1 MEMNKTAIKNFSIWA
16 RNALMDQV
24 RTQMRL
30 LGITE
35 ERIAEPLPQ
44 SAGHTQFFD
53 IGTDQPYQIDGKAVD
68 QRAHLVD
75 HLRAQEK
82 EEEGGYAS
90 AYEHVVEEAAYTWFN
105 RLIAVR
111 FMEVNGYLPWHVR
124 VLSSESAGKIE
135 PDLVS
140 EPFSADGDI
149 EMTDEEKREILAM
162 MEAQDADG
170 LFSAMF
176 LKACNALNKVLP
188 KLFEKSADWTEL
200 LLNLSFVD
208 RDGVVWHLVHDI
220 PEEDFNVQQGGQVE
234 IIGWMYQYYVSERH
248 NQVVDALH
256 GKSVKKED
264 VPAATQLFTPDWIV
278 QYIVDN
284 SLGKFWM
291 ERNPDSSLADKLQ
304 FLVVPKDGFSVVED
318 NVAPDTIRYMD
329 NSMGSGHF
337 LVYAFDV
344 LMEIYRSL
352 GWRDRD
358 AAQNIVKYN
367 LYGLD
372 IDERAAQLA
381 YFAVMMKAR
390 EYDRRFLE
398 RKITP
403 HVYAIR
409 ESNDIKAY
417 QMQYLGVSMDIHERD
432 RAEKQLQH
440 LLEEYKD
447 AKEYGSI
454 LHVDPFDHE
463 LLHAYIQDCK
473 MNESNQQVP
482 YDAIGILDTQEEL
495 QHLIDQANLMTMSY
509 DVVDT
514 NPPYL
519 NKYDAKLKKYITENY
534 ADYKSDL
541 FSVFIKHN
549 SEMCKPG
556 GYSGFMTPMVW
567 MFIKSYEPLRNDIL
581 ENKMISTLIQFEYS
595 AYEEA
600 TVPICTFVIENKRAD
615 APGLYFRLSDFT
627 GGMDVQK
634 QKVLDALKNR
644 DCGYYY
650 ESSQSNF
657 SKIPGSPVAYW
668 ASENM
673 IKDFDNPTIAEF
685 GFAGIGMRT
694 GDNNRFLRLWNE
706 VSVTNMFLHCESREQ
721 GIESNRKWIP
731 YNKGGNY
738 RKWYGN
744 NSYVVNWYRDGF
756 EIKENTKKVYP
767 QLGDNLGWK
776 ISNESYYFKPGITWS
791 GVTSSKFSCRC
802 YGSGFIFDS
811 GANGLFAYDNKNR
824 MYLAALLNTN
834 LVSDMLGL
842 LNPTINTGSGT
853 INEVPV
859 IDSDIYKE
867 KVNLVTKENVDLS
880 KSDWDSFETSWDF
893 QAHPFILC
901 RKEHA
906 EDEQYG
912 LVENCYQA
920 FKQTCEERFCR
931 LKENEEELNRIFIDI
946 YGLQDELTPE
956 ESGGDVT
963 VARVY
968 DEKKDI
974 PEEMKRN
981 KYVLTREDVMK
992 SLISYAVGCMF
1003 GRYSLDEPGLAYA
1016 GGSWDPEKYRTFLP
1030 DEDNVIPITDEEYF
1044 RDDIVGR
1051 FCAWLKAAFGE
1062 QNLEQNLD
1070 YVASSLHVKGDS
1082 SREIIRNYF
1091 LKDFFKDHCKTYSV
1105 TGSGKRPIYWLFD
1118 SGKQNGFKALIY
1130 MHRYDKNTIGRLR
1143 VEYLHRIQRVYD
1155 AEIAR
1160 MQDVAERSGNASE
1173 RARASKRAEK
1183 LIRQQAECRKYDE
1196 NISHLA
1202 LSEIEIDLD
1211 DGVKVNYEKVQTAS
1225 DGKKYPVLAK
1235 I

>member
-1 MEMNKTAIKNFSIWA
+1 MNKTVIKNFSIWA

-35 ERIAEPLPQ
+35 ERIAGPLPQ

-140 EPFSADGDI
+140 EPLSADGDI
-149 EMTDEEKREILAM
+149 EMTDEEKRGILAM

-170 LFSAMF
+170 LFTAMF
-176 LKACNALNKVLP
+176 LKACNALNKVMP
-188 KLFEKSADWTEL
+188 KLFEKPADWTEL

-220 PEEDFNVQQGGQVE
+220 PEEDFNVQQDGQIE
-234 IIGWMYQYYVSERH
+234 ILGWMFQFYNTEPKAEAY
-248 NQVVDALH
+248 A
-256 GKSVKKED
+256 KKGRFTKHEIPI
-264 VPAATQLFTPDWIV
+264 VTEQFTPHWIV
-278 QYIVDN
+278 RYMVEN
-284 SLGKFWM
+284 SLGRLWSEGHPESTLKDHWSYYLDEAEQPAEVQRQM
-291 ERNPDSSLADKLQ
+291 EEIYRHYAQLRP
-304 FLVVPKDGFSVVED
+304 ED
-318 NVAPDTIRYMD
+318 LTCIDP
-329 NSMGSGHF
+329 SCGSGHI
-337 LVYAFDV
+337 LVYLFDI
-344 LMEIYRSL
+344 LMQIYESQGYTR
-352 GWRDRD
+352 RD
-358 AAQNIVKYN
+358 AAQNILKYN

-372 IDERAAQLA
+372 IDDRAAQIA
-381 YFAVMMKAR
+381 YFSVLMKAR
-390 EYDRRFLE
+390 EYDRRILD

-403 HVYAIR
+403 HVYAIP
-409 ESNDIKAY
+409 ESNSINR
-417 QMQYLGVSMDIHERD
+417 G
-432 RAEKQLQH
+432 QLQLMGTELTEDDRKRAAAQMNG
-440 LLEEYKD
+440 LLDVMKY
-447 AKEYGSI
+447 AKIYGSI
-454 LHVDPFDHE
+454 IAVKAYDWE
-463 LLHAYIQDCK
+463 LLRRFVGEYER
-473 MNESNQQVP
+473 ESQM
-482 YDAIGILDTQEEL
+482 DMSGIGIGDTEEQL
-495 QHLIDQANLMTMSY
+495 QNIVAVGELLSHTYQ
-509 DVVDT
+509 VVVT
-514 NPPYL
+514 NPPYMGGSTMNMDL
-519 NKYDAKLKKYITENY
+519 SQAVKKVFPDSK
-534 ADYKSDL
+534 ADL
-541 FSVFIKHN
+541 FAVFMERCHAFTEKYGLQAMITMHA
-549 SEMCKPG
+549 
-556 GYSGFMTPMVW
+556 W
-567 MFIKSYEPLRNDIL
+567 MFLSSFEKLREKVLGESIVNMVHLGARAFEDIGGEVVQTTAFVLRNTRIT
-581 ENKMISTLIQFEYS
+581 NGT
-595 AYEEA
+595 
-600 TVPICTFVIENKRAD
+600 
-615 APGLYFRLSDFT
+615 GLYCRLVDPTTQEGKEQMFLS
-627 GGMDVQK
+627 GE
-634 QKVLDALKNR
+634 NR
-644 DCGYYY
+644 YTA
-650 ESSQSNF
+650 SQSNF

-668 ASENM
+668 LSERMMKCFSN
-673 IKDFDNPTIAEF
+673 KYLFDYADYNK
-685 GFAGIGMRT
+685 GLYT
-694 GDNNRFLRLWNE
+694 GNNDLFLRLWYE
-706 VSVTNMFLHCESREQ
+706 VGQNCIKFPDRD
-721 GIESNRKWIP
+721 NKDYDWYP
-731 YNKGGNY
+731 YNKGGSY

-744 NSYVVNWYRDGF
+744 NDYIVYW
-756 EIKENTKKVYP
+756 KENGKKVCEY
-767 QLGDNLGWK
+767 K
-776 ISNESYYFKPGITWS
+776 KSNIRNRDRYLQSGITWS
-791 GVTSSKFSCRC
+791 STSSGNYSCRYC
-802 YGSGFIFDS
+802 SGGFIFDS
-811 GANGLFAYDNKNR
+811 KGCMAFMKNNFSDLPF
-824 MYLAALLNTN
+824 YLLA
-834 LVSDMLGL
+834 DMNSVCNNEFLKAIT
-842 LNPTINTGSGT
+842 PTIDYNPGPVSKAPMVLSVNMKNIVEELAH
-853 INEVPV
+853 INF
-859 IDSDIYKE
+859 
-867 KVNLVTKENVDLS
+867 TLS

-906 EDEQYG
+906 EDEAYG

-946 YGLQDELTPE
+946 YGLQEELTPE

-1130 MHRYDKNTIGRLR
+1130 MHRYDKSTIGRLR

-1155 AEIAR
+1155 AEITR

>member
-1 MEMNKTAIKNFSIWA
+1 MNKTAIKNFSIWA

-149 EMTDEEKREILAM
+149 EMTDEEKRGILAM

-188 KLFEKSADWTEL
+188 KLFEKPADWTEL

-220 PEEDFNVQQGGQVE
+220 PEEDFNVQQDGQIE
-234 IIGWMYQYYVSERH
+234 ILGWMFQFYNTEPKAEAY
-248 NQVVDALH
+248 A
-256 GKSVKKED
+256 KKGRFTKHEIPI
-264 VPAATQLFTPDWIV
+264 VTEQFTPHWIV
-278 QYIVDN
+278 RYMVEN
-284 SLGKFWM
+284 SLGRLWSEGHPESTLKDHWSYYLDEAEQPAEVQRQM
-291 ERNPDSSLADKLQ
+291 EEIYRHYAQLRP
-304 FLVVPKDGFSVVED
+304 ED
-318 NVAPDTIRYMD
+318 LTCIDP
-329 NSMGSGHF
+329 SCGSGHI
-337 LVYAFDV
+337 LVYLFDI
-344 LMEIYRSL
+344 LMQIYESQGYTR
-352 GWRDRD
+352 RD
-358 AAQNIVKYN
+358 AAQNILKYN

-372 IDERAAQLA
+372 IDDRAAQIA
-381 YFAVMMKAR
+381 YFSVLMKAR
-390 EYDRRFLE
+390 EYDRRILD

-403 HVYAIR
+403 HVYAIP
-409 ESNDIKAY
+409 ESNSINR
-417 QMQYLGVSMDIHERD
+417 G
-432 RAEKQLQH
+432 QLQLMGTELTEDDRKRAAAQMNG
-440 LLEEYKD
+440 LLDVMKY
-447 AKEYGSI
+447 AKIYGSI
-454 LHVDPFDHE
+454 IAVKAYDWE
-463 LLHAYIQDCK
+463 LLRRFVGEYER
-473 MNESNQQVP
+473 ESQM
-482 YDAIGILDTQEEL
+482 DMSGIGIGDTEEQL
-495 QHLIDQANLMTMSY
+495 QNIVAVGELLSHTYQ
-509 DVVDT
+509 VVVT
-514 NPPYL
+514 NPPYMGGSTMNMDL
-519 NKYDAKLKKYITENY
+519 SQAVKKVFPDSK
-534 ADYKSDL
+534 ADL
-541 FSVFIKHN
+541 FAVFMERCHAFTEKYGLQAMITMHA
-549 SEMCKPG
+549 
-556 GYSGFMTPMVW
+556 W
-567 MFIKSYEPLRNDIL
+567 MFLSSFEKLREKVLGESIVNMVHLGARAFEDIGGEVVQTTAFVLRNTRIT
-581 ENKMISTLIQFEYS
+581 NGT
-595 AYEEA
+595 
-600 TVPICTFVIENKRAD
+600 
-615 APGLYFRLSDFT
+615 GLYCRLVDPTTQEGKEQMFLS
-627 GGMDVQK
+627 GE
-634 QKVLDALKNR
+634 NR
-644 DCGYYY
+644 YTA
-650 ESSQSNF
+650 SQSNF

-668 ASENM
+668 ASEAM
-673 IKDFDNPTIAEF
+673 INIFLKSMSIEDLLNVRQGLATA
-685 GFAGIGMRT
+685 
-694 GDNNRFLRLWNE
+694 DNNRFTKLWNE
-706 VSVTNMFLHCESREQ
+706 VSITKCKFDSKDEDDLQES
-721 GIESNRKWIP
+721 GKKWVP
-731 YNKGGNY
+731 YNKGGQ
-738 RKWYGN
+738 RRFWYGN
-744 NSYVVNWYRDGF
+744 YDYVVNWYNKGY
-756 EIKENTKKVYP
+756 EIKNFTDNHGHTRSVVRNT
-767 QLGDNLGWK
+767 G
-776 ISNESYYFKPGITWS
+776 YYFKPAITWGLITS
-791 GVTSSKFSCRC
+791 GGFSIRYRLPGGIHDVAGMSAFSS
-802 YGSGFIFDS
+802 SG
-811 GANGLFAYDNKNR
+811 N
-824 MYLAALLNTN
+824 LALQKYI
-834 LVSDMLGL
+834 LGVL
-842 LNPTINTGSGT
+842 ATPIAQNVFNILNPTINLQVGDFKNFPVI
-853 INEVPV
+853 INE
-859 IDSDIYKE
+859 SRFSE
-867 KVNLVTKENVDLS
+867 VNAYVDQCIDLS

-893 QAHPFILC
+893 QAHPFILY

-906 EDEQYG
+906 EDEAYG

-946 YGLQDELTPE
+946 YGLQEELTPE

-1062 QNLEQNLD
+1062 ENLEQNLD
-1070 YVASSLHVKGDS
+1070 YIASSLHVKGDS

-1130 MHRYDKNTIGRLR
+1130 MHRYDKSTIGRLR

-1155 AEIAR
+1155 AEITR

>member
-1 MEMNKTAIKNFSIWA
+1 MNKTAIKNFSIWA

-220 PEEDFNVQQGGQVE
+220 PEEDFNVQQDGQIE
-234 IIGWMYQYYVSERH
+234 ILGWMFQFYNTEPKAEAY
-248 NQVVDALH
+248 A
-256 GKSVKKED
+256 KKGRFTKHEIPI
-264 VPAATQLFTPDWIV
+264 VTEQFTPHWIV
-278 QYIVDN
+278 RYMVEN
-284 SLGKFWM
+284 SLGRLWSEGHPESTLKDHWSYYLDEAEQPAEVQRQM
-291 ERNPDSSLADKLQ
+291 EEIYRHYAQLRP
-304 FLVVPKDGFSVVED
+304 ED
-318 NVAPDTIRYMD
+318 LTCIDP
-329 NSMGSGHF
+329 SCGSGHI
-337 LVYAFDV
+337 LVYLFDI
-344 LMEIYRSL
+344 LMQIYESQGYTR
-352 GWRDRD
+352 RD
-358 AAQNIVKYN
+358 AAQNILKYN

-372 IDERAAQLA
+372 IDDRAAQIA
-381 YFAVMMKAR
+381 YFSVLMKAR
-390 EYDRRFLE
+390 EYDRRILE

-403 HVYAIR
+403 HVYAIP
-409 ESNDIKAY
+409 ESNSINR
-417 QMQYLGVSMDIHERD
+417 G
-432 RAEKQLQH
+432 QLQLMGTELPEDDRKRAVAQMNG
-440 LLEEYKD
+440 LLDVMKY
-447 AKEYGSI
+447 AKIYGSI
-454 LHVDPFDHE
+454 IAVKAYDWE
-463 LLHAYIQDCK
+463 LLRRFVGEYEK
-473 MNESNQQVP
+473 ESQM
-482 YDAIGILDTQEEL
+482 DMSGIGIGDTEEQL
-495 QHLIDQANLMTMSY
+495 QNIVAVGELLSHTYQ
-509 DVVDT
+509 VVVT
-514 NPPYL
+514 NPPYMGGNTMNMDL
-519 NKYDAKLKKYITENY
+519 SQAVKKVFPDSK
-534 ADYKSDL
+534 ADL
-541 FSVFIKHN
+541 FAVFMERCHAFTEKYGLQAMITMHA
-549 SEMCKPG
+549 
-556 GYSGFMTPMVW
+556 W
-567 MFIKSYEPLRNDIL
+567 MFLSSFEKLREKVLGESIVNMVHLGARAFEDIGGEVVQTTAFVLRNTRIT
-581 ENKMISTLIQFEYS
+581 NG
-595 AYEEA
+595 
-600 TVPICTFVIENKRAD
+600 N
-615 APGLYFRLSDFT
+615 GLYCRLVDPTTQEGKEQMFLS
-627 GGMDVQK
+627 GE
-634 QKVLDALKNR
+634 NR
-644 DCGYYY
+644 YTA
-650 ESSQSNF
+650 SQSNF

-668 ASENM
+668 VSEN
-673 IKDFDNPTIAEF
+673 IIETYKFQPIGNTIIPRHGLA
-685 GFAGIGMRT
+685 T
-694 GDNNRFLRLWNE
+694 SDNNRFLRVWHE
-706 VSVTNMFLHCESREQ
+706 IDF
-721 GIESNRKWIP
+721 RKGSLIKKCDYTKKWFP
-731 YNKGGNY
+731 MNKGGSY
-738 RKWYGN
+738 RKWFGN
-744 NSYVVNWYRDGF
+744 LDWVINYESDGR
-756 EIKENTKKVYP
+756 EIKDYAIQLYKSSSRTIQNTQFYF
-767 QLGDNLGWK
+767 L
-776 ISNESYYFKPGITWS
+776 ESITWS
-791 GVTSSKFSCRC
+791 ALTSGPLSFRYSEQGAIF
-802 YGSGFIFDS
+802 GSGAHSAF
-811 GANGLFAYDNKNR
+811 ANDTNTLLYGLGLMNSKINTMYLDIVSATMNKN
-824 MYLAALLNTN
+824 
-834 LVSDMLGL
+834 VD
-842 LNPTINTGSGT
+842 
-853 INEVPV
+853 
-859 IDSDIYKE
+859 DIRATPFIYDETYKASAIE
-867 KVNLVTKENVDLS
+867 KVKRCISLS
-880 KSDWDSFETSWDF
+880 RIDWDSFETSWDF

-906 EDEQYG
+906 EDEAYG

-946 YGLQDELTPE
+946 YGLQEELTPE

-1062 QNLEQNLD
+1062 ENLERNLD
-1070 YVASSLHVKGDS
+1070 YIASSLQVKGDS

-1130 MHRYDKNTIGRLR
+1130 MHRYDKSTIGRLR

-1155 AEIAR
+1155 AEITR
-1160 MQDVAERSGNASE
+1160 MQDTAERSGNASE

>member
-1 MEMNKTAIKNFSIWA
+1 MNKTAIKNFSIWA

-35 ERIAEPLPQ
+35 ECIAEPLPQ

-149 EMTDEEKREILAM
+149 EMTDEEKREILTM

-188 KLFEKSADWTEL
+188 KLFEKPADWTEL

-256 GKSVKKED
+256 GKTVRKED

-284 SLGKFWM
+284 SLGKFWI

-304 FLVVPKDGFSVVED
+304 FLVVPKDGFPVVED

-337 LVYAFDV
+337 LIYAFDV

-358 AAQNIVKYN
+358 AAQNIVEYN

-417 QMQYLGVSMDIHERD
+417 QMQYLGVSMDVQERD
-432 RAEKQLQH
+432 CAEKQLQH

-447 AKEYGSI
+447 VKEYGSI
-454 LHVDPFDHE
+454 LHVDSFDYE

-473 MNESNQQVP
+473 INESNQQVP

-495 QHLIDQANLMTMSY
+495 QHLIDQANLMTLKY

-549 SEMCKPG
+549 SELCRPG

-627 GGMDVQK
+627 GGMDAQR
-634 QKVLDALKNR
+634 QKVLEAIKNR

-668 ASENM
+668 VSEAMISNYSNGQILYDVAQPRQGLATTNNNLFLKLWYEPSVQKIGFHMRNAQEALASG
-673 IKDFDNPTIAEF
+673 K
-685 GFAGIGMRT
+685 
-694 GDNNRFLRLWNE
+694 
-706 VSVTNMFLHCESREQ
+706 
-721 GIESNRKWIP
+721 KWFP
-731 YNKGGNY
+731 CNKGGIFC
-738 RKWYGN
+738 RWYGN
-744 NSYVVNWYRDGF
+744 NSYVVNYENGGRTICEYIDNDPHARVKSNGRV
-756 EIKENTKKVYP
+756 INKE
-767 QLGDNLGWK
+767 
-776 ISNESYYFKPGITWS
+776 YYFREGMTWS
-791 GVTSSKFSCRC
+791 TVTSGLFSMR
-802 YGSGFIFDS
+802 YVPFGFIFETKGSMCFSDKDI
-811 GANGLFAYDNKNR
+811 LL
-824 MYLAALLNTN
+824 YL
-834 LVSDMLGL
+834 LGL
-842 LNPTINTGSGT
+842 YNTKVIQEYLKMISPTLDYHEGPLGIT
-853 INEVPV
+853 PV
-859 IDSDIYKE
+859 VIKQDENIDNIVKNCVYS
-867 KVNLVTKENVDLS
+867 S
-880 KSDWDSFETSWDF
+880 RSDWDSFETSWDF

-906 EDEQYG
+906 GDEAYG

-946 YGLQDELTPE
+946 YGLQEELTPE

-1062 QNLEQNLD
+1062 QNLERNLD
-1070 YVASSLHVKGDS
+1070 YIASSLHVKGDS

>member
-1 MEMNKTAIKNFSIWA
+1 MNKTVIKNFSIWA

-35 ERIAEPLPQ
+35 ERIAGPLPQ

-149 EMTDEEKREILAM
+149 EMTDEEKRGILAM

-170 LFSAMF
+170 LFTAMF

-188 KLFEKSADWTEL
+188 KLFEKPADWTEL

-220 PEEDFNVQQGGQVE
+220 PEEDFNVQQDGQIE
-234 IIGWMYQYYVSERH
+234 ILGWMFQFYNTEPKAEAY
-248 NQVVDALH
+248 A
-256 GKSVKKED
+256 KKGRFTKHEIPI
-264 VPAATQLFTPDWIV
+264 VTEQFTPHWIV
-278 QYIVDN
+278 RYMVEN
-284 SLGKFWM
+284 SLGRLWSEGHPESTLKDHWSYYLDEAEQPAEVQRQM
-291 ERNPDSSLADKLQ
+291 EEIYRHYAQLRP
-304 FLVVPKDGFSVVED
+304 ED
-318 NVAPDTIRYMD
+318 LTCIDP
-329 NSMGSGHF
+329 SCGSGHI
-337 LVYAFDV
+337 LVYLFDI
-344 LMEIYRSL
+344 LMQIYESQGYTR
-352 GWRDRD
+352 RD
-358 AAQNIVKYN
+358 AAQNILKYN

-372 IDERAAQLA
+372 IDDRAAQIA
-381 YFAVMMKAR
+381 YFSVLMKAR
-390 EYDRRFLE
+390 EYDRRILD

-403 HVYAIR
+403 HVYAIP
-409 ESNDIKAY
+409 ESNSINR
-417 QMQYLGVSMDIHERD
+417 G
-432 RAEKQLQH
+432 QLQLMGTELTEDDRKRAAAQMNG
-440 LLEEYKD
+440 LLDVMKY
-447 AKEYGSI
+447 AKIYGSI
-454 LHVDPFDHE
+454 IAVKAYDWE
-463 LLHAYIQDCK
+463 LLRRFVGEYER
-473 MNESNQQVP
+473 ESQM
-482 YDAIGILDTQEEL
+482 DMSGIGIGDTEEQL
-495 QHLIDQANLMTMSY
+495 QNIVAVGELLSHTYQ
-509 DVVDT
+509 VVVT
-514 NPPYL
+514 NPPYMGGSTMNMDL
-519 NKYDAKLKKYITENY
+519 SQAVKKVFPDSK
-534 ADYKSDL
+534 ADL
-541 FSVFIKHN
+541 FAVFMERCHAFTEKYGLQAMITMHA
-549 SEMCKPG
+549 
-556 GYSGFMTPMVW
+556 W
-567 MFIKSYEPLRNDIL
+567 MFLSSFEKLREKVLGESIVNMVHLGARAFEDIGGEVVQTTAFVLRNTRIT
-581 ENKMISTLIQFEYS
+581 NGT
-595 AYEEA
+595 
-600 TVPICTFVIENKRAD
+600 
-615 APGLYFRLSDFT
+615 GLYCRLVDPTTQEGKEQMFLS
-627 GGMDVQK
+627 GE
-634 QKVLDALKNR
+634 NR
-644 DCGYYY
+644 YTA
-650 ESSQSNF
+650 SQSNF

-668 ASENM
+668 LSERMMKCFSN
-673 IKDFDNPTIAEF
+673 KYLFDYADYNK
-685 GFAGIGMRT
+685 GLDT
-694 GDNNRFLRLWNE
+694 GNNDLFLRLWYE
-706 VSVTNMFLHCESREQ
+706 VGQNCIKFPDRD
-721 GIESNRKWIP
+721 NKDYDWYP
-731 YNKGGNY
+731 YNKGGSY

-744 NSYVVNWYRDGF
+744 NDYIVYW
-756 EIKENTKKVYP
+756 KENGKKVCEY
-767 QLGDNLGWK
+767 K
-776 ISNESYYFKPGITWS
+776 KSNIRNRDRYLQSGITWS
-791 GVTSSKFSCRC
+791 STSSGNYSCRYC
-802 YGSGFIFDS
+802 SGGFIFDS
-811 GANGLFAYDNKNR
+811 KGCMAFMKNNFSDLPF
-824 MYLAALLNTN
+824 YLLA
-834 LVSDMLGL
+834 DMNSVCNNEFLKAIT
-842 LNPTINTGSGT
+842 PTIDYNPGPVSKAPMVLSVNMKNIVEELAH
-853 INEVPV
+853 INF
-859 IDSDIYKE
+859 
-867 KVNLVTKENVDLS
+867 TLS

-906 EDEQYG
+906 EDEAYG

-946 YGLQDELTPE
+946 YGLQEELTPE

-1082 SREIIRNYF
+1082 RREIIRNYF

-1130 MHRYDKNTIGRLR
+1130 MHRYDKSTIGRLR

-1155 AEIAR
+1155 AEITR

>member
-1 MEMNKTAIKNFSIWA
+1 MNKTVIKNFSIWA

-35 ERIAEPLPQ
+35 ERIAGPLPQ

-149 EMTDEEKREILAM
+149 EMTDEEKRGILAM

-170 LFSAMF
+170 LFTAMF

-188 KLFEKSADWTEL
+188 KLFEKPADWTEL

-220 PEEDFNVQQGGQVE
+220 PEEDFNVQQDGQIE
-234 IIGWMYQYYVSERH
+234 ILGWMFQFYNTEPKAEAY
-248 NQVVDALH
+248 A
-256 GKSVKKED
+256 KKGRFTKHEIPI
-264 VPAATQLFTPDWIV
+264 VTEQFTPHWIV
-278 QYIVDN
+278 RYMVEN
-284 SLGKFWM
+284 SLGRLWSEGHPESTLKDHWSYYLDEAEQPAEVQRQM
-291 ERNPDSSLADKLQ
+291 EEIYRHYAQLRP
-304 FLVVPKDGFSVVED
+304 ED
-318 NVAPDTIRYMD
+318 LTCIDP
-329 NSMGSGHF
+329 SCGSGHI
-337 LVYAFDV
+337 LVYLFDI
-344 LMEIYRSL
+344 LMQIYESQGYTR
-352 GWRDRD
+352 RD
-358 AAQNIVKYN
+358 AAQNILKYN

-372 IDERAAQLA
+372 IDDRAAQIA
-381 YFAVMMKAR
+381 YFSVLMKAR
-390 EYDRRFLE
+390 EYDRRILD

-403 HVYAIR
+403 HVYAIP
-409 ESNDIKAY
+409 ESNSINR
-417 QMQYLGVSMDIHERD
+417 G
-432 RAEKQLQH
+432 QLQLMGTELTEDDRKRAAAQMNG
-440 LLEEYKD
+440 LLDVMKY
-447 AKEYGSI
+447 AKIYGSI
-454 LHVDPFDHE
+454 IAVKAYDWE
-463 LLHAYIQDCK
+463 LLRRFVGEYER
-473 MNESNQQVP
+473 ESQM
-482 YDAIGILDTQEEL
+482 DMSGIGIGDTEEQL
-495 QHLIDQANLMTMSY
+495 QNIVAVGELLSHTYQ
-509 DVVDT
+509 VVVT
-514 NPPYL
+514 NPPYMGGSTMNMDL
-519 NKYDAKLKKYITENY
+519 SQAVKKVFPDSK
-534 ADYKSDL
+534 ADL
-541 FSVFIKHN
+541 FAVFMERCHAFTEKYGLQAMITMHA
-549 SEMCKPG
+549 
-556 GYSGFMTPMVW
+556 W
-567 MFIKSYEPLRNDIL
+567 MFLSSFEKLREKVLGESIVNMVHLGARAFEDIGGEVVQTTAFVLRNTRIT
-581 ENKMISTLIQFEYS
+581 NGT
-595 AYEEA
+595 
-600 TVPICTFVIENKRAD
+600 
-615 APGLYFRLSDFT
+615 GLYCRLVDPTTQEGKEQMFLS
-627 GGMDVQK
+627 GE
-634 QKVLDALKNR
+634 NR
-644 DCGYYY
+644 YTA
-650 ESSQSNF
+650 SQSNF

-668 ASENM
+668 LSERMMKCFSN
-673 IKDFDNPTIAEF
+673 KYLFDYADYNK
-685 GFAGIGMRT
+685 GLDT
-694 GDNNRFLRLWNE
+694 GNNDLFLRLWYE
-706 VSVTNMFLHCESREQ
+706 VGQNCIKFPDRD
-721 GIESNRKWIP
+721 NKDYDWYP
-731 YNKGGNY
+731 YNKGGSY

-744 NSYVVNWYRDGF
+744 NDYIVYW
-756 EIKENTKKVYP
+756 KENGKKVCEY
-767 QLGDNLGWK
+767 K
-776 ISNESYYFKPGITWS
+776 KSNIRNRDRYLQSGITWS
-791 GVTSSKFSCRC
+791 STSSGNYSCRYC
-802 YGSGFIFDS
+802 SGGFIFDS
-811 GANGLFAYDNKNR
+811 KGCMAFMKNNFSDLPF
-824 MYLAALLNTN
+824 YLLA
-834 LVSDMLGL
+834 DMNSVCNNEFLKAIT
-842 LNPTINTGSGT
+842 PTIDYNPGPVSKAPMVLSVNMKNIVEELAH
-853 INEVPV
+853 INF
-859 IDSDIYKE
+859 
-867 KVNLVTKENVDLS
+867 TLS

-906 EDEQYG
+906 EDEAYG

-946 YGLQDELTPE
+946 YGLQEELTPE

-1130 MHRYDKNTIGRLR
+1130 MHRYDKSTIGRLR

-1155 AEIAR
+1155 AEITR

>member
-1 MEMNKTAIKNFSIWA
+1 MNKTAIKNFSIWA

-188 KLFEKSADWTEL
+188 KLFEKPADWTEL

-256 GKSVKKED
+256 GKTVKKED

-291 ERNPDSSLADKLQ
+291 ERNPNSNLADKLQ
-304 FLVVPKDGFSVVED
+304 FLVVPRDGFSVVED

-358 AAQNIVKYN
+358 AAQNIVKFN

-417 QMQYLGVSMDIHERD
+417 QMQYLGVSMDVQERD

-668 ASENM
+668 ASERIRNAFESDSLYEKSVSPSQNVTGNNGKYVRAHWE
-673 IKDFDNPTIAEF
+673 IEQHK
-685 GFAGIGMRT
+685 IG
-694 GDNNRFLRLWNE
+694 GHD
-706 VSVTNMFLHCESREQ
+706 S
-721 GIESNRKWIP
+721 WIF
-731 YNKGGNY
+731 YCKGGGY
-738 RKWYGN
+738 RKWWGN
-744 NSYVVNWYRDGF
+744 LSEVVDWTPTAREIYQHGDGKHASQIINKDYWY
-756 EIKENTKKVYP
+756 EK
-767 QLGDNLGWK
+767 
-776 ISNESYYFKPGITWS
+776 GITW
-791 GVTSSKFSCRC
+791 GLVTSSLPSFRVMP
-802 YGSGFIFDS
+802 YG
-811 GANGLFAYDNKNR
+811 ATYDKGGSTVIVDADI
-824 MYLAALLNTN
+824 YYF
-834 LVSDMLGL
+834 VLGL
-842 LNPTINTGSGT
+842 LNSKVYLNIVAMLNPTLNYQVKDVRSMPLILEDEEQINTLVKLSIGT
-853 INEVPV
+853 
-859 IDSDIYKE
+859 
-867 KVNLVTKENVDLS
+867 S

-906 EDEQYG
+906 EDEAYG

-946 YGLQDELTPE
+946 YGLQEELTPE

-1070 YVASSLHVKGDS
+1070 YIASSLHVKGDS
-1082 SREIIRNYF
+1082 SRAIIRNYF

>member
-1 MEMNKTAIKNFSIWA
+1 MNKTVIKNFSIWA

-35 ERIAEPLPQ
+35 ERIAGPLPQ

-149 EMTDEEKREILAM
+149 EMTDEEKRGILAM

-170 LFSAMF
+170 LFTAMF

-188 KLFEKSADWTEL
+188 KLFEKPADWTEL

-220 PEEDFNVQQGGQVE
+220 PEEDFNVQQDGQIE
-234 IIGWMYQYYVSERH
+234 ILGWMFQFYNTEPKAEAY
-248 NQVVDALH
+248 A
-256 GKSVKKED
+256 KKGRFTKHEIPI
-264 VPAATQLFTPDWIV
+264 VTEQFTPHWIV
-278 QYIVDN
+278 RYMVEN
-284 SLGKFWM
+284 SLGRLWSEGHPESTLKDHWSYYLDEAEQPAEVQRQM
-291 ERNPDSSLADKLQ
+291 EEIYRHYAQLRP
-304 FLVVPKDGFSVVED
+304 ED
-318 NVAPDTIRYMD
+318 LTCIDP
-329 NSMGSGHF
+329 SCGSGHI
-337 LVYAFDV
+337 LVYLFDI
-344 LMEIYRSL
+344 LMQIYESQGYTR
-352 GWRDRD
+352 RD
-358 AAQNIVKYN
+358 AAQNILKYN

-372 IDERAAQLA
+372 IDDRAAQIA
-381 YFAVMMKAR
+381 YFSVLMKAR
-390 EYDRRFLE
+390 EYDRRILD

-403 HVYAIR
+403 HVYAIP
-409 ESNDIKAY
+409 ESNSINR
-417 QMQYLGVSMDIHERD
+417 G
-432 RAEKQLQH
+432 QLQLMGTELTEDDRKRAAAQMNG
-440 LLEEYKD
+440 LLDVMKY
-447 AKEYGSI
+447 AKIYGSI
-454 LHVDPFDHE
+454 IAVKAYDWE
-463 LLHAYIQDCK
+463 LLRRFVGEYER
-473 MNESNQQVP
+473 ESQM
-482 YDAIGILDTQEEL
+482 DMSGIGIGDTEEQL
-495 QHLIDQANLMTMSY
+495 QNIVAVGELLSHTYQ
-509 DVVDT
+509 VVVT
-514 NPPYL
+514 NPPYMGGSTMNMDL
-519 NKYDAKLKKYITENY
+519 SQAVKKVFPDSK
-534 ADYKSDL
+534 ADL
-541 FSVFIKHN
+541 FAVFMERCHAFTEKYGLQAMITMHA
-549 SEMCKPG
+549 
-556 GYSGFMTPMVW
+556 W
-567 MFIKSYEPLRNDIL
+567 MFLSSFEKLREKVLGESIVNMVHLGARAFEDIGGEVVQTTAFVLRNTRIT
-581 ENKMISTLIQFEYS
+581 NGT
-595 AYEEA
+595 
-600 TVPICTFVIENKRAD
+600 
-615 APGLYFRLSDFT
+615 GLYCRLVDPTTQEGKEQMFLS
-627 GGMDVQK
+627 GE
-634 QKVLDALKNR
+634 NR
-644 DCGYYY
+644 YTA
-650 ESSQSNF
+650 SQSNF

-668 ASENM
+668 LSERMMKCFSN
-673 IKDFDNPTIAEF
+673 KYLFDYADYNK
-685 GFAGIGMRT
+685 GLDT
-694 GDNNRFLRLWNE
+694 GNNDLFLRLWYE
-706 VSVTNMFLHCESREQ
+706 VGQNCIKFPDRD
-721 GIESNRKWIP
+721 NKDYDWYP
-731 YNKGGNY
+731 YNKGGSY

-744 NSYVVNWYRDGF
+744 NDYIVYW
-756 EIKENTKKVYP
+756 KENGKKVCEY
-767 QLGDNLGWK
+767 K
-776 ISNESYYFKPGITWS
+776 KSNIRNRDRYLQSGITWS
-791 GVTSSKFSCRC
+791 STSSGNYSCRYC
-802 YGSGFIFDS
+802 SGGFIFDS
-811 GANGLFAYDNKNR
+811 KGCMAFMKNNFSDLPF
-824 MYLAALLNTN
+824 YLLA
-834 LVSDMLGL
+834 DMNSVCNNEFLKAIT
-842 LNPTINTGSGT
+842 PTIDYNPGPVSKAPMVLSVNMKNIVEELAH
-853 INEVPV
+853 INF
-859 IDSDIYKE
+859 
-867 KVNLVTKENVDLS
+867 TLS

-906 EDEQYG
+906 EDEAYG

-931 LKENEEELNRIFIDI
+931 MKENDEELNRIFIDI
-946 YGLQDELTPE
+946 YGLQEELTPE

-1130 MHRYDKNTIGRLR
+1130 MHRYDKSTIGRLR

-1155 AEIAR
+1155 AEITR

>member
-1 MEMNKTAIKNFSIWA
+1 MNKTVIKNFSIWA

-35 ERIAEPLPQ
+35 ERIAGPLPQ

-149 EMTDEEKREILAM
+149 EMTDEEKRGILAM

-170 LFSAMF
+170 LFTAMF

-188 KLFEKSADWTEL
+188 KLFEKPADWTEL

-220 PEEDFNVQQGGQVE
+220 PEEDFNVQQDGQIE
-234 IIGWMYQYYVSERH
+234 ILGWMFQFYNTEPKAEAY
-248 NQVVDALH
+248 A
-256 GKSVKKED
+256 KKGRFTKHEIPI
-264 VPAATQLFTPDWIV
+264 VTEQFTPHWIV
-278 QYIVDN
+278 RYMVEN
-284 SLGKFWM
+284 SLGRLWSEGHPESTLKDHWSYYLDEAEQPAEVQRQM
-291 ERNPDSSLADKLQ
+291 EEIYRHYAQLRP
-304 FLVVPKDGFSVVED
+304 ED
-318 NVAPDTIRYMD
+318 LTCIDP
-329 NSMGSGHF
+329 SCGSGHI
-337 LVYAFDV
+337 LVYLFDI
-344 LMEIYRSL
+344 LMQIYESQGYTR
-352 GWRDRD
+352 RD
-358 AAQNIVKYN
+358 AAQNILKYN

-372 IDERAAQLA
+372 IDDRAAQIA
-381 YFAVMMKAR
+381 YFSVLMKAR
-390 EYDRRFLE
+390 EYDRRILD

-403 HVYAIR
+403 HVYAIP
-409 ESNDIKAY
+409 ESNSINR
-417 QMQYLGVSMDIHERD
+417 G
-432 RAEKQLQH
+432 QLQLMGTELTEDDRKRAAAQMNG
-440 LLEEYKD
+440 LLDVMKY
-447 AKEYGSI
+447 AKIYGSI
-454 LHVDPFDHE
+454 IAVKAYDWE
-463 LLHAYIQDCK
+463 LLRRFVGEYER
-473 MNESNQQVP
+473 ESQM
-482 YDAIGILDTQEEL
+482 DMSGIGIGDTEEQL
-495 QHLIDQANLMTMSY
+495 QNIVAVGELLSHTYQ
-509 DVVDT
+509 VVVT
-514 NPPYL
+514 NPPYMGGSTMNMDL
-519 NKYDAKLKKYITENY
+519 SQAVKKVFPDSK
-534 ADYKSDL
+534 ADL
-541 FSVFIKHN
+541 FAVFMERCHAFTEKYGLQAMITMHA
-549 SEMCKPG
+549 
-556 GYSGFMTPMVW
+556 W
-567 MFIKSYEPLRNDIL
+567 MFLSSFEKLREKVLGESIVNMVHLGARAFEDIGGEVVQTTAFVLRNTRIT
-581 ENKMISTLIQFEYS
+581 NGT
-595 AYEEA
+595 
-600 TVPICTFVIENKRAD
+600 
-615 APGLYFRLSDFT
+615 GLYCRLVDPTTQEGKEQMFLS
-627 GGMDVQK
+627 GE
-634 QKVLDALKNR
+634 NR
-644 DCGYYY
+644 YTA
-650 ESSQSNF
+650 SQSNF

-668 ASENM
+668 LSERMMKCFSN
-673 IKDFDNPTIAEF
+673 KYLFDYADYNK
-685 GFAGIGMRT
+685 GLDT
-694 GDNNRFLRLWNE
+694 GNNDLFLRLWYE
-706 VSVTNMFLHCESREQ
+706 VGQNCIKFPDRD
-721 GIESNRKWIP
+721 NKDYDWYP
-731 YNKGGNY
+731 YNKGGSY

-744 NSYVVNWYRDGF
+744 NDYIVYW
-756 EIKENTKKVYP
+756 KENGKKVCEY
-767 QLGDNLGWK
+767 K
-776 ISNESYYFKPGITWS
+776 KSNIRNRDRYLQSGITWS
-791 GVTSSKFSCRC
+791 STSSGNYSCRYC
-802 YGSGFIFDS
+802 SGGFIFDS
-811 GANGLFAYDNKNR
+811 KGCMAFMKNNFSDLPF
-824 MYLAALLNTN
+824 YLLA
-834 LVSDMLGL
+834 DMNSVCNNEFLKAIT
-842 LNPTINTGSGT
+842 PTIDYNPGPVSKAPMVLSVNMKNIVEELAH
-853 INEVPV
+853 INF
-859 IDSDIYKE
+859 
-867 KVNLVTKENVDLS
+867 TLS

-906 EDEQYG
+906 EDEAYG

-946 YGLQDELTPE
+946 YGLQEELTPE

-1130 MHRYDKNTIGRLR
+1130 MHRYDKSTIGRLR

-1155 AEIAR
+1155 AEITR

-1211 DGVKVNYEKVQTAS
+1211 DDVKVNYEKVQTAS

>member
-1 MEMNKTAIKNFSIWA
+1 MNKTVIKNFSIWA

-35 ERIAEPLPQ
+35 ERIAGPLPQ

-149 EMTDEEKREILAM
+149 EMTDEEKRGILAM

-170 LFSAMF
+170 LFTAMF

-188 KLFEKSADWTEL
+188 KLFEKPADWTEL

-220 PEEDFNVQQGGQVE
+220 PEEDFNVQQDGQIE
-234 IIGWMYQYYVSERH
+234 ILGWMFQFYNTEPKAEAY
-248 NQVVDALH
+248 A
-256 GKSVKKED
+256 KKGRFTKHEIPI
-264 VPAATQLFTPDWIV
+264 VTEQFTPHWIV
-278 QYIVDN
+278 RYMVEN
-284 SLGKFWM
+284 SLGRLWSEGHPESTLKDHWSYYLDEAEQPAEVQRQM
-291 ERNPDSSLADKLQ
+291 EEIYRHYAQLRP
-304 FLVVPKDGFSVVED
+304 ED
-318 NVAPDTIRYMD
+318 LTCIDP
-329 NSMGSGHF
+329 SCGSGHI
-337 LVYAFDV
+337 LVYLFDI
-344 LMEIYRSL
+344 LMQIYESQGYTR
-352 GWRDRD
+352 RD
-358 AAQNIVKYN
+358 AAQNILKYN

-372 IDERAAQLA
+372 IDDRAAQIA
-381 YFAVMMKAR
+381 YFSVLMKAR
-390 EYDRRFLE
+390 EYDRRILD

-403 HVYAIR
+403 HVYAIP
-409 ESNDIKAY
+409 ESNSINR
-417 QMQYLGVSMDIHERD
+417 G
-432 RAEKQLQH
+432 QLQLMGTELTEDDRKRAAAQMNG
-440 LLEEYKD
+440 LLDVMKY
-447 AKEYGSI
+447 AKIYGSI
-454 LHVDPFDHE
+454 IAVKAYDWE
-463 LLHAYIQDCK
+463 LLRRFVGEYER
-473 MNESNQQVP
+473 ESQM
-482 YDAIGILDTQEEL
+482 DMSGIGIGDTEEQL
-495 QHLIDQANLMTMSY
+495 QNIVAVGELLSHTYQ
-509 DVVDT
+509 VVVT
-514 NPPYL
+514 NPPYMGGSTMNMDL
-519 NKYDAKLKKYITENY
+519 SQAVKKVFPDSK
-534 ADYKSDL
+534 ADL
-541 FSVFIKHN
+541 FAVFMERCHAFTEKYGLQAMITMHA
-549 SEMCKPG
+549 
-556 GYSGFMTPMVW
+556 W
-567 MFIKSYEPLRNDIL
+567 MFLSSFEKLREKVLGESIVNMVHLGARAFEDIGGEVVQTTAFVLRNTRIT
-581 ENKMISTLIQFEYS
+581 NGT
-595 AYEEA
+595 
-600 TVPICTFVIENKRAD
+600 
-615 APGLYFRLSDFT
+615 GLYCRLVDPTTQEGKEQMFLS
-627 GGMDVQK
+627 GE
-634 QKVLDALKNR
+634 NR
-644 DCGYYY
+644 YTA
-650 ESSQSNF
+650 SQSNF

-668 ASENM
+668 LSERMMKCFSN
-673 IKDFDNPTIAEF
+673 KYLFDYADYNK
-685 GFAGIGMRT
+685 GLDT
-694 GDNNRFLRLWNE
+694 GNNDLFLRLWYE
-706 VSVTNMFLHCESREQ
+706 VGQNCIKFPDRD
-721 GIESNRKWIP
+721 NKDYDWYP
-731 YNKGGNY
+731 YNKGGSY

-744 NSYVVNWYRDGF
+744 NDYIVYW
-756 EIKENTKKVYP
+756 KENGKKVCEY
-767 QLGDNLGWK
+767 K
-776 ISNESYYFKPGITWS
+776 KSNIRNRDRYLQSGITWS
-791 GVTSSKFSCRC
+791 STSSGNYSCRYC
-802 YGSGFIFDS
+802 SGGFIFDS
-811 GANGLFAYDNKNR
+811 KGCMAFMKNNFSDLPF
-824 MYLAALLNTN
+824 YLLA
-834 LVSDMLGL
+834 DMNSVCNNEFLKAIT
-842 LNPTINTGSGT
+842 PTIDYNPGPVSKAPMVLSVNMKNIVEELAH
-853 INEVPV
+853 INF
-859 IDSDIYKE
+859 
-867 KVNLVTKENVDLS
+867 TLS

-906 EDEQYG
+906 EDEAYG

-946 YGLQDELTPE
+946 YGLQEELTPE

-1130 MHRYDKNTIGRLR
+1130 MHRYDKSTIGRLR

-1155 AEIAR
+1155 AEITR
-1160 MQDVAERSGNASE
+1160 MQDVAERSGNSSE

>member
-1 MEMNKTAIKNFSIWA
+1 MNKTAIKNFSIWA

-35 ERIAEPLPQ
+35 ECITEPLPQ

-188 KLFEKSADWTEL
+188 KLFEKPADWTEL

-234 IIGWMYQYYVSERH
+234 IIGWLYQFYNTEPK
-248 NQVVDALH
+248 DAAYAAK
-256 GKSVKKED
+256 GKFTKAQI
-264 VPAATQLFTPDWIV
+264 PAVTQLFTPDWIV
-278 QYIVDN
+278 RYMVEN
-284 SLGKFWM
+284 SLGRLWS
-291 ERNPDSSLADKLQ
+291 EGHPESTL
-304 FLVVPKDGFSVVED
+304 KDHWNYYLNEAEQTAEVQRQLDEIRGDYAQLRPED
-318 NVAPDTIRYMD
+318 LSCVDCAA
-329 NSMGSGHF
+329 GSGHI
-337 LVYAFDV
+337 LVALFEL
-344 LMEIYRSL
+344 LMQIYESQGYTR
-352 GWRDRD
+352 RD
-358 AAQNIVKYN
+358 AAVNILKYN

-372 IDERAAQLA
+372 IDDRAAQIA
-381 YFAVMMKAR
+381 YFSVMMKAR
-390 EYDRRFLE
+390 EYNRRILDPE
-398 RKITP
+398 HIITP
-403 HVYAIR
+403 HVYAIP
-409 ESNDIKAY
+409 ESNGINR
-417 QMQYLGVSMDIHERD
+417 G
-432 RAEKQLQH
+432 QLQLMGTE
-440 LLEEYKD
+440 LLEEDRKRALAQMNELLDAMKD
-447 AKEYGSI
+447 AKVYGSI
-454 LHVDPFDHE
+454 ISV
-463 LLHAYIQDCK
+463 K
-473 MNESNQQVP
+473 P
-482 YDAIGILDTQEEL
+482 YDWDLLRRFIGEHGEPAQMKIKAIGIGDTERQLQKIVAVGEL
-495 QHLIDQANLMTMSY
+495 LSRKYWVA
-509 DVVDT
+509 VT
-514 NPPYL
+514 NPPYMGGSTM
-519 NKYDAKLKKYITENY
+519 NAKLSDYVKKQYPDSK
-534 ADYKSDL
+534 ADL
-541 FSVFIKHN
+541 FAVFMECWNRHIV
-549 SEMCKPG
+549 PT
-556 GYSGFMTPMVW
+556 GFNCMVTMQSW
-567 MFIKSYEPLRNDIL
+567 MFLSSFEKMRENIL
-581 ENKMISTLIQFEYS
+581 ENYTINNLMHM
-595 AYEEA
+595 
-600 TVPICTFVIENKRAD
+600 ENMVLGIAFGTAVTNIRNR
-615 APGLYFRLSDFT
+615 RLENYRGTYHQIKLEDIVDGIPTEFPAMKNRFAQTSQSDF
-627 GGMDVQK
+627 
-634 QKVLDALKNR
+634 
-644 DCGYYY
+644 
-650 ESSQSNF
+650 F
-657 SKIPGSPVAYW
+657 KIPGSPVAYW
-668 ASENM
+668 ASEKFINH
-673 IKDFDNPTIAEF
+673 FELDNPLTYYADTK
-685 GFAGIGMRT
+685 AGLST
-694 GDNNRFLRLWNE
+694 TDNNKFLRLWYE
-706 VSVTNMFLHCESREQ
+706 IDFFHIGFHYTSLDETTDCKYRF
-721 GIESNRKWIP
+721 IP
-731 YNKGGNY
+731 EPKGGQY

-744 NSYVVNWYRDGF
+744 LDYVVNWYNNGE
-756 EIKENTKKVYP
+756 EIKSAAKGATGGRIVGAE
-767 QLGDNLGWK
+767 
-776 ISNESYYFKPGITWS
+776 YYFKSGLTWS
-791 GVTSSKFSCRC
+791 DITSSGKISVRELSSGMIFNSSAPSCFVQKDIDILLIL
-802 YGSGFIFDS
+802 GFINS
-811 GANGLFAYDNKNR
+811 EVSRA
-824 MYLAALLNTN
+824 YLAILAPTLHFNAGPVGRLPIVSFNNTFSDKIHE
-834 LVSDMLGL
+834 LVSHCLEY
-842 LNPTINTGSGT
+842 SCA
-853 INEVPV
+853 
-859 IDSDIYKE
+859 
-867 KVNLVTKENVDLS
+867 
-880 KSDWDSFETSWDF
+880 DWDSFETSWDF

-901 RKEHA
+901 RREHA

-946 YGLQDELTPE
+946 YGLQEELTPE

-1016 GGSWDPEKYRTFLP
+1016 GGSWNPEKYRTFLP

-1051 FCAWLKAAFGE
+1051 FCAWLKVAFGE
-1062 QNLEQNLD
+1062 QNLERNLD
-1070 YVASSLHVKGDS
+1070 YIASSLHVKGDS

-1183 LIRQQAECRKYDE
+1183 LIRQQVECRKYDE

>member
-1 MEMNKTAIKNFSIWA
+1 MNKTAIKNFSMWA

-35 ERIAEPLPQ
+35 ERIAAPLPQ

-188 KLFEKSADWTEL
+188 KLFEKPADWTEL

-220 PEEDFNVQQGGQVE
+220 PEEDFNVQQDGQIE
-234 IIGWMYQYYVSERH
+234 ILGWMFQFYNTEPKAEAY
-248 NQVVDALH
+248 A
-256 GKSVKKED
+256 KKGRFTKYEIPI
-264 VPAATQLFTPDWIV
+264 VTEQFTPHWIV
-278 QYIVDN
+278 RYMVEN
-284 SLGKFWM
+284 SLGRLWSEGHPESTLKDHWSYYLDEAEQPAEVQRQM
-291 ERNPDSSLADKLQ
+291 EDIYRHYAQLRP
-304 FLVVPKDGFSVVED
+304 ED
-318 NVAPDTIRYMD
+318 LTCIDP
-329 NSMGSGHF
+329 SCGSGHI
-337 LVYAFDV
+337 LVYLFDI
-344 LMEIYRSL
+344 LMQIYESQGYTR
-352 GWRDRD
+352 RD
-358 AAQNIVKYN
+358 AAQNILKYN

-372 IDERAAQLA
+372 IDDRAAQIA
-381 YFAVMMKAR
+381 YFSVLMKAR
-390 EYDRRFLE
+390 EYDRRILD

-403 HVYAIR
+403 HVYAIP
-409 ESNDIKAY
+409 ESNSINR
-417 QMQYLGVSMDIHERD
+417 G
-432 RAEKQLQH
+432 QLQLMGTELPEEDRKLAVAQMNE
-440 LLEEYKD
+440 LLDVMKY
-447 AKEYGSI
+447 AKIYGSI
-454 LHVDPFDHE
+454 IAVKSYDWE
-463 LLHAYIQDCK
+463 LLRRFVGAYEK
-473 MNESNQQVP
+473 ESQMDMSGLGIGDTEEQLQKIVAVGELLSHTYQV
-482 YDAIGILDTQEEL
+482 
-495 QHLIDQANLMTMSY
+495 
-509 DVVDT
+509 VVT
-514 NPPYL
+514 NPPYMGGSTMNMDL
-519 NKYDAKLKKYITENY
+519 SQAVKKVFPDSKADLFAVFIERCHAFTKKYGLQAMITMH
-534 ADYKSDL
+534 A
-541 FSVFIKHN
+541 
-549 SEMCKPG
+549 
-556 GYSGFMTPMVW
+556 W
-567 MFIKSYEPLRNDIL
+567 MFLSSFEKLRAKVLSESIVNMVHLGARAFEDIGGEVVQTTAFVLRNTRIT
-581 ENKMISTLIQFEYS
+581 NG
-595 AYEEA
+595 
-600 TVPICTFVIENKRAD
+600 N
-615 APGLYFRLSDFT
+615 GLYCRLVDPTTQEGKEQMFLS
-627 GGMDVQK
+627 GE
-634 QKVLDALKNR
+634 NR
-644 DCGYYY
+644 YTA
-650 ESSQSNF
+650 SQSNF

-668 ASENM
+668 ET
-673 IKDFDNPTIAEF
+673 DNYFSTFEKGKPLVLIAPTRKGMFTGNNDRWLKLWYEISCSKF
-685 GFAGIGMRT
+685 GKKF
-694 GDNNRFLRLWNE
+694 
-706 VSVTNMFLHCESREQ
+706 
-721 GIESNRKWIP
+721 KP
-731 YNKGGNY
+731 YNKGGEY
-738 RKWYGN
+738 RRWYGN
-744 NSYVVNWYRDGF
+744 HEYVIDWSHEGQDVFNYKGSGN
-756 EIKENTKKVYP
+756 IV
-767 QLGDNLGWK
+767 LSL
-776 ISNESYYFKPGITWS
+776 YFKPCITWS
-791 GVTSSKFSCRC
+791 LVTMHKPSFRLIS
-802 YGSGFIFDS
+802 
-811 GANGLFAYDNKNR
+811 DNQHVMGDAGPIVLAKEDNII
-824 MYLAALLNTN
+824 YL
-834 LVSDMLGL
+834 LGL
-842 LNPTINTGSGT
+842 LNSVFVESVATFLAPTINFSNGAAGK
-853 INEVPV
+853 IPII
-859 IDSDIYKE
+859 IDE
-867 KVNLVTKENVDLS
+867 KKKGVVEILSRTCVNLS

-901 RKEHA
+901 RKEHVG
-906 EDEQYG
+906 DEAYG

-931 LKENEEELNRIFIDI
+931 LKENEEELNRIFIGI
-946 YGLQDELTPE
+946 YGLQEELTPE

-1051 FCAWLKAAFGE
+1051 FCAWLKIAFGE
-1062 QNLEQNLD
+1062 QNLERNLD
-1070 YVASSLHVKGDS
+1070 YIASSLHVKGDS

-1118 SGKQNGFKALIY
+1118 SGKQSGFKALIY

>member
-1 MEMNKTAIKNFSIWA
+1 MNKTVIKNFSIWA

-35 ERIAEPLPQ
+35 ERIAGPLPQ

-149 EMTDEEKREILAM
+149 EMTDEEKRGILAM

-170 LFSAMF
+170 LFTAMF

-188 KLFEKSADWTEL
+188 KLFEKPADWTEL

-220 PEEDFNVQQGGQVE
+220 PEEDFNVQQDGQIE
-234 IIGWMYQYYVSERH
+234 ILGWMFQFYNTEPKAEAY
-248 NQVVDALH
+248 A
-256 GKSVKKED
+256 KKGRFTKHEIPI
-264 VPAATQLFTPDWIV
+264 VTEQFTPHWIV
-278 QYIVDN
+278 RYMVEN
-284 SLGKFWM
+284 SLGRLWSEGHPESTLKDHWSYYLDEAEQPAEVQRQM
-291 ERNPDSSLADKLQ
+291 EEIYRHYAQLRP
-304 FLVVPKDGFSVVED
+304 ED
-318 NVAPDTIRYMD
+318 LTCIDP
-329 NSMGSGHF
+329 SCGSGHI
-337 LVYAFDV
+337 LVYLFDI
-344 LMEIYRSL
+344 LMQIYESQGYTR
-352 GWRDRD
+352 RD
-358 AAQNIVKYN
+358 AAQNILKYN

-372 IDERAAQLA
+372 IDDRAAQIA
-381 YFAVMMKAR
+381 YFSVLMKAR
-390 EYDRRFLE
+390 EYDRRILD

-403 HVYAIR
+403 HVYAIP
-409 ESNDIKAY
+409 ESNSINR
-417 QMQYLGVSMDIHERD
+417 G
-432 RAEKQLQH
+432 QLQLMGTELTEDDRKRAAAQMNG
-440 LLEEYKD
+440 LLDVMKY
-447 AKEYGSI
+447 AKIYGSI
-454 LHVDPFDHE
+454 IAVKAYDWE
-463 LLHAYIQDCK
+463 LLRRFVGEYER
-473 MNESNQQVP
+473 ESQM
-482 YDAIGILDTQEEL
+482 DMSGIGIGDTEEQL
-495 QHLIDQANLMTMSY
+495 QNIVAVGELLSHTYQ
-509 DVVDT
+509 VVVT
-514 NPPYL
+514 NPPYMGGSTMNMDL
-519 NKYDAKLKKYITENY
+519 SQAVKKVFPDSK
-534 ADYKSDL
+534 ADL
-541 FSVFIKHN
+541 FAVFMERCHAFTEKYGLQAMITMHA
-549 SEMCKPG
+549 
-556 GYSGFMTPMVW
+556 W
-567 MFIKSYEPLRNDIL
+567 MFLSSFEKLREKVLGESIVNMVHLGARAFEDIGGEVVQTTAFVLRNTRIT
-581 ENKMISTLIQFEYS
+581 NGT
-595 AYEEA
+595 
-600 TVPICTFVIENKRAD
+600 
-615 APGLYFRLSDFT
+615 GLYCRLVDPTTQEGKEQMFLS
-627 GGMDVQK
+627 GE
-634 QKVLDALKNR
+634 NR
-644 DCGYYY
+644 YTA
-650 ESSQSNF
+650 SQSNF

-668 ASENM
+668 LSERMMKCFSN
-673 IKDFDNPTIAEF
+673 KYLFDYADYNK
-685 GFAGIGMRT
+685 GLDT
-694 GDNNRFLRLWNE
+694 GNNDLFLRLWYE
-706 VSVTNMFLHCESREQ
+706 VGQNCIKFPDRD
-721 GIESNRKWIP
+721 NKDYDWYP
-731 YNKGGNY
+731 YNKGGSY

-744 NSYVVNWYRDGF
+744 NDYIVYW
-756 EIKENTKKVYP
+756 KENGKKVCEY
-767 QLGDNLGWK
+767 K
-776 ISNESYYFKPGITWS
+776 KSNIRNRDRYLQSGITWS
-791 GVTSSKFSCRC
+791 STSSGNYSCRYC
-802 YGSGFIFDS
+802 SGGFIFDS
-811 GANGLFAYDNKNR
+811 KGCMAFMKNNFSDLPF
-824 MYLAALLNTN
+824 YLLA
-834 LVSDMLGL
+834 DMNSVCNNEFLKAIT
-842 LNPTINTGSGT
+842 PTIDYNPGPVSKAPMVLSVNMKNIVEELAH
-853 INEVPV
+853 INF
-859 IDSDIYKE
+859 
-867 KVNLVTKENVDLS
+867 TLS

-906 EDEQYG
+906 EDEAYG

-946 YGLQDELTPE
+946 YGLQEELTPE

-1003 GRYSLDEPGLAYA
+1003 GRYSLDEPGVAYA

-1130 MHRYDKNTIGRLR
+1130 MHRYDKSTIGRLR

-1155 AEIAR
+1155 AEITR

>member
-1 MEMNKTAIKNFSIWA
+1 MNKTAIKNFSIWA

-188 KLFEKSADWTEL
+188 KLFEKPADWTEL

-234 IIGWMYQYYVSERH
+234 IIGWLYQFYNTEPK
-248 NQVVDALH
+248 DAAYAAK
-256 GKSVKKED
+256 GKFTKAQI
-264 VPAATQLFTPDWIV
+264 PAVTQLFTPDWIV
-278 QYIVDN
+278 RYMVEN
-284 SLGKFWM
+284 SLGRLWS
-291 ERNPDSSLADKLQ
+291 EGHPESTL
-304 FLVVPKDGFSVVED
+304 KDHWSYYLDEAEQTAEVQRQLDEIRED
-318 NVAPDTIRYMD
+318 YAQLRPEDLSCVDCAA
-329 NSMGSGHF
+329 GSGHI
-337 LVYAFDV
+337 LVALFEL
-344 LMEIYRSL
+344 LMQIYESQGYTR
-352 GWRDRD
+352 RD
-358 AAQNIVKYN
+358 AAVNILKYN

-372 IDERAAQLA
+372 IDDRAAQIA
-381 YFAVMMKAR
+381 YFSVMMKAR
-390 EYDRRFLE
+390 EYNRRILDPE
-398 RKITP
+398 HIITP
-403 HVYAIR
+403 HVYAIP
-409 ESNDIKAY
+409 ESNGINR
-417 QMQYLGVSMDIHERD
+417 G
-432 RAEKQLQH
+432 QLQLMGTELPEEDRNRALAQMNE
-440 LLEEYKD
+440 LLDAMTD
-447 AKEYGSI
+447 AKVYGSI
-454 LHVDPFDHE
+454 ISV
-463 LLHAYIQDCK
+463 K
-473 MNESNQQVP
+473 P
-482 YDAIGILDTQEEL
+482 YDWDLLRRFIGEHGEPAQMKIKAIGIGDTERQLQKIVAVGEL
-495 QHLIDQANLMTMSY
+495 LSRKYWVA
-509 DVVDT
+509 VT
-514 NPPYL
+514 NPPYMGGSTM
-519 NKYDAKLKKYITENY
+519 NAKLSKYVKKRYPDSK
-534 ADYKSDL
+534 ADL
-541 FSVFIKHN
+541 FAVFMERCHAFTEKYGLQAMITMHA
-549 SEMCKPG
+549 
-556 GYSGFMTPMVW
+556 W
-567 MFIKSYEPLRNDIL
+567 MFLSSFEKLREKVLSESIVNMVHLGARAFEDIGGEVVQTTAFVLRNTRIT
-581 ENKMISTLIQFEYS
+581 NG
-595 AYEEA
+595 
-600 TVPICTFVIENKRAD
+600 N
-615 APGLYFRLSDFT
+615 GLYCRLVDPTTQEGKEQMFLS
-627 GGMDVQK
+627 GE
-634 QKVLDALKNR
+634 NR
-644 DCGYYY
+644 YTA
-650 ESSQSNF
+650 SQSNF

-668 ASENM
+668 ASEAF
-673 IKDFDNPTIAEF
+673 I
-685 GFAGIGMRT
+685 GIFQKKFKVSDVAFPKQGLHT
-694 GDNNRFLRLWNE
+694 GNNNLYLRLWYE
-706 VSVTNMFLHCESREQ
+706 VCNKDIMFRNCTKWN
-721 GIESNRKWIP
+721 SNYSWACL
-731 YNKGGNY
+731 NKGGAY

-744 NSYVVNWYRDGF
+744 KDYIIRWMDNGA
-756 EIKENTKKVYP
+756 EIKNNGHSVGANNKLFFHEMIGFT
-767 QLGDNLGWK
+767 D
-776 ISNESYYFKPGITWS
+776 ITSYK
-791 GVTSSKFSCRC
+791 SSFRY
-802 YGSGFIFDS
+802 YGNGFIFDVS
-811 GANGLFAYDNKNR
+811 GPSMFNDSQVTRNG
-824 MYLAALLNTN
+824 YLLALLNSKVTDIVMSV
-834 LVSDMLGL
+834 LS
-842 LNPTINTGSGT
+842 PTIHMNQTALSRLSFDNKGC
-853 INEVPV
+853 EVIIPT
-859 IDSDIYKE
+859 SQE
-867 KVNLVTKENVDLS
+867 CVNLS

-906 EDEQYG
+906 GDEAYG

-946 YGLQDELTPE
+946 YGLQEELTPE

-1070 YVASSLHVKGDS
+1070 YIASSLHVKGDS
-1082 SREIIRNYF
+1082 SRAIIRNYF

-1130 MHRYDKNTIGRLR
+1130 MHRYNKNTIGRLR

>member
-1 MEMNKTAIKNFSIWA
+1 MNKTVIKNFSIWA

-35 ERIAEPLPQ
+35 ERIAGPLPQ

-149 EMTDEEKREILAM
+149 EMTDEEKRGILAM

-170 LFSAMF
+170 LFTAMF
-176 LKACNALNKVLP
+176 LKACNARNKVLP
-188 KLFEKSADWTEL
+188 KLFEKPADWTEL

-220 PEEDFNVQQGGQVE
+220 PEEDFNVQQDGQIE
-234 IIGWMYQYYVSERH
+234 ILGWMFQFYNTEPKAEAY
-248 NQVVDALH
+248 A
-256 GKSVKKED
+256 KKGRFTKHEIPI
-264 VPAATQLFTPDWIV
+264 VTEQFTPHWIV
-278 QYIVDN
+278 RYMVEN
-284 SLGKFWM
+284 SLGRLWSEGHPESTLKDHWSYYLDEAEQPAEVQRQM
-291 ERNPDSSLADKLQ
+291 EEIYRHYAQLRP
-304 FLVVPKDGFSVVED
+304 ED
-318 NVAPDTIRYMD
+318 LTCIDP
-329 NSMGSGHF
+329 SCGSGHI
-337 LVYAFDV
+337 LVYLFDI
-344 LMEIYRSL
+344 LMQIYESQGYTR
-352 GWRDRD
+352 RD
-358 AAQNIVKYN
+358 AAQNILKYN

-372 IDERAAQLA
+372 IDDRAAQIA
-381 YFAVMMKAR
+381 YFSVLMKAR
-390 EYDRRFLE
+390 EYDRRILD

-403 HVYAIR
+403 HVYAIP
-409 ESNDIKAY
+409 ESNSINR
-417 QMQYLGVSMDIHERD
+417 G
-432 RAEKQLQH
+432 QLQLMGTELTEDDRKRAAAQMNG
-440 LLEEYKD
+440 LLDVMKY
-447 AKEYGSI
+447 AKIYGSI
-454 LHVDPFDHE
+454 IAVKAYDWE
-463 LLHAYIQDCK
+463 LLRRFVGEYER
-473 MNESNQQVP
+473 ESQM
-482 YDAIGILDTQEEL
+482 DMSGIGIGDTEEQL
-495 QHLIDQANLMTMSY
+495 QNIVAVGELLSHTYQ
-509 DVVDT
+509 VVVT
-514 NPPYL
+514 NPPYMGGSTMNMDL
-519 NKYDAKLKKYITENY
+519 SQAVKKVFPDSK
-534 ADYKSDL
+534 ADL
-541 FSVFIKHN
+541 FAVFMERCHAFTEKYGLQAMITMHA
-549 SEMCKPG
+549 
-556 GYSGFMTPMVW
+556 W
-567 MFIKSYEPLRNDIL
+567 MFLSSFEKLREKVLGESIVNMVHLGARAFEDSGGEVVQTTAFVLRNTRIT
-581 ENKMISTLIQFEYS
+581 NGT
-595 AYEEA
+595 
-600 TVPICTFVIENKRAD
+600 
-615 APGLYFRLSDFT
+615 GLYCRLVDPTTQEGKEQMFLS
-627 GGMDVQK
+627 GE
-634 QKVLDALKNR
+634 NR
-644 DCGYYY
+644 YTA
-650 ESSQSNF
+650 SQSNF

-668 ASENM
+668 LSERMMKCFSN
-673 IKDFDNPTIAEF
+673 KYLFDYADYNK
-685 GFAGIGMRT
+685 GLDT
-694 GDNNRFLRLWNE
+694 GNNDLFLRLWYE
-706 VSVTNMFLHCESREQ
+706 VGQNCIKFPDRD
-721 GIESNRKWIP
+721 NKDYDWYP
-731 YNKGGNY
+731 YNKGGSY

-744 NSYVVNWYRDGF
+744 NDYIVYW
-756 EIKENTKKVYP
+756 KENGKKVCEY
-767 QLGDNLGWK
+767 K
-776 ISNESYYFKPGITWS
+776 KSNIRNRDRYLQSGITWS
-791 GVTSSKFSCRC
+791 STSSGNYSCRYC
-802 YGSGFIFDS
+802 SGGFIFDS
-811 GANGLFAYDNKNR
+811 KGCMAFMKNNFSDLPF
-824 MYLAALLNTN
+824 YLLA
-834 LVSDMLGL
+834 DMNSVCNNEFLKAIT
-842 LNPTINTGSGT
+842 PTIDYNPGPVSKAPMVLSVNMKNIVEELAH
-853 INEVPV
+853 INF
-859 IDSDIYKE
+859 
-867 KVNLVTKENVDLS
+867 TLS

-906 EDEQYG
+906 EDEAYG

-946 YGLQDELTPE
+946 YGLQEELTPE

-1130 MHRYDKNTIGRLR
+1130 MHRYDKSTIGRLR

-1155 AEIAR
+1155 AEITR

>member
-1 MEMNKTAIKNFSIWA
+1 MNKTVIKNFSIWA

-35 ERIAEPLPQ
+35 ERIAGPLPQ

-149 EMTDEEKREILAM
+149 EMTDEEKRGILAM

-170 LFSAMF
+170 LFTAMF

-188 KLFEKSADWTEL
+188 KLFEKPADWTEL

-220 PEEDFNVQQGGQVE
+220 PEEDFNVQQDGQIE
-234 IIGWMYQYYVSERH
+234 ILGWMFQFYNTEPKAEAY
-248 NQVVDALH
+248 A
-256 GKSVKKED
+256 KKGRFTKHEIPI
-264 VPAATQLFTPDWIV
+264 VTEQFTPHWIV
-278 QYIVDN
+278 RYMVEN
-284 SLGKFWM
+284 SLGRLWSEGHPESTLKDHWSYYLDEAEQPAEVQRQM
-291 ERNPDSSLADKLQ
+291 EEIYRHYAQLRP
-304 FLVVPKDGFSVVED
+304 ED
-318 NVAPDTIRYMD
+318 LTCIDP
-329 NSMGSGHF
+329 SCGSGHI
-337 LVYAFDV
+337 LVYLFDI
-344 LMEIYRSL
+344 LMQIYESQGYTR
-352 GWRDRD
+352 RD
-358 AAQNIVKYN
+358 AAQNILKYN

-372 IDERAAQLA
+372 IDDRAAQIA
-381 YFAVMMKAR
+381 YFSVLMKAR
-390 EYDRRFLE
+390 EYDRRILD

-403 HVYAIR
+403 HVYAIP
-409 ESNDIKAY
+409 ESNSINR
-417 QMQYLGVSMDIHERD
+417 G
-432 RAEKQLQH
+432 QLQLMGTELTEDDRKRAAAQMNG
-440 LLEEYKD
+440 LLDVMKY
-447 AKEYGSI
+447 AKIYGSI
-454 LHVDPFDHE
+454 IAVKAYDWE
-463 LLHAYIQDCK
+463 LLRRFVGEYER
-473 MNESNQQVP
+473 ESQM
-482 YDAIGILDTQEEL
+482 DMSGIGIGDTEEQL
-495 QHLIDQANLMTMSY
+495 QNIVAVGELLSHTYQ
-509 DVVDT
+509 VVVT
-514 NPPYL
+514 NPPYMGGSTMNMDL
-519 NKYDAKLKKYITENY
+519 SQAVKKVFPDSK
-534 ADYKSDL
+534 ADL
-541 FSVFIKHN
+541 FAVFMERCHAFTEKYGLQAMITMHA
-549 SEMCKPG
+549 
-556 GYSGFMTPMVW
+556 W
-567 MFIKSYEPLRNDIL
+567 MFLSSFEKLREKVLGESIGNMVHLGARAFEDIGGEVVQTTAFVLRNTRIT
-581 ENKMISTLIQFEYS
+581 NGT
-595 AYEEA
+595 
-600 TVPICTFVIENKRAD
+600 
-615 APGLYFRLSDFT
+615 GLYCRLVDPTTQEGKEQMFLS
-627 GGMDVQK
+627 GE
-634 QKVLDALKNR
+634 NR
-644 DCGYYY
+644 YTA
-650 ESSQSNF
+650 SQSNF

-668 ASENM
+668 LSERMMKCFSN
-673 IKDFDNPTIAEF
+673 KYLFDYADYNK
-685 GFAGIGMRT
+685 GLDT
-694 GDNNRFLRLWNE
+694 GNNDLFLRLWYE
-706 VSVTNMFLHCESREQ
+706 VGQNCIKFPDRD
-721 GIESNRKWIP
+721 NKDYDWYP
-731 YNKGGNY
+731 YNKGGSY

-744 NSYVVNWYRDGF
+744 NDYIVYW
-756 EIKENTKKVYP
+756 KENGKKVCEY
-767 QLGDNLGWK
+767 K
-776 ISNESYYFKPGITWS
+776 KSNIRNRDRYLQSGITWS
-791 GVTSSKFSCRC
+791 STSSGNYSCRYC
-802 YGSGFIFDS
+802 SGGFIFDS
-811 GANGLFAYDNKNR
+811 KGCMAFMKNNFSDLPF
-824 MYLAALLNTN
+824 YLLA
-834 LVSDMLGL
+834 DMNSVCNNEFLKAIT
-842 LNPTINTGSGT
+842 PTIDYNPGPVSKAPMVLSVNMKNIVEELAH
-853 INEVPV
+853 INF
-859 IDSDIYKE
+859 
-867 KVNLVTKENVDLS
+867 TLS

-906 EDEQYG
+906 EDEAYG

-946 YGLQDELTPE
+946 YGLQEELTPE

-1130 MHRYDKNTIGRLR
+1130 MHRYDKSTIGRLR

-1155 AEIAR
+1155 AEITR

>member
-1 MEMNKTAIKNFSIWA
+1 MNKTVIKNFSIWA

-35 ERIAEPLPQ
+35 ERIAGPLPQ

-149 EMTDEEKREILAM
+149 EMTDEEKRGILAM

-170 LFSAMF
+170 LFTAMF

-188 KLFEKSADWTEL
+188 KLFEKPADWTEL

-220 PEEDFNVQQGGQVE
+220 PEEDFNVQQDGQIE
-234 IIGWMYQYYVSERH
+234 ILGWMFQFYNTEPKAEAY
-248 NQVVDALH
+248 A
-256 GKSVKKED
+256 KKGRFTKHEIPI
-264 VPAATQLFTPDWIV
+264 VTEQFTPHWIV
-278 QYIVDN
+278 RYMVEN
-284 SLGKFWM
+284 SLGRLWSEGHPESTLKDHWSYYLDEAEQPAEVQRQM
-291 ERNPDSSLADKLQ
+291 EEIYRHYAQLRP
-304 FLVVPKDGFSVVED
+304 ED
-318 NVAPDTIRYMD
+318 LTCIDP
-329 NSMGSGHF
+329 SCGSGHI
-337 LVYAFDV
+337 LVYLFDI
-344 LMEIYRSL
+344 LMQIYESQGYTR
-352 GWRDRD
+352 RD
-358 AAQNIVKYN
+358 AAQNILKYN

-372 IDERAAQLA
+372 IDDRAAQIA
-381 YFAVMMKAR
+381 YFSVLMKAR
-390 EYDRRFLE
+390 EYDRRILD

-403 HVYAIR
+403 HVYAIP
-409 ESNDIKAY
+409 ESNSINR
-417 QMQYLGVSMDIHERD
+417 G
-432 RAEKQLQH
+432 QLQLMGTELTEDDRKRAAAQMNG
-440 LLEEYKD
+440 LLDVMKY
-447 AKEYGSI
+447 AKIYGSI
-454 LHVDPFDHE
+454 IAVKAYDWE
-463 LLHAYIQDCK
+463 LLRRFVGEYER
-473 MNESNQQVP
+473 ESQM
-482 YDAIGILDTQEEL
+482 DMSGIGIGDTEEQL
-495 QHLIDQANLMTMSY
+495 QNIVAVGELLSHTYQ
-509 DVVDT
+509 VVVT
-514 NPPYL
+514 NPPYMGGSTMNMDL
-519 NKYDAKLKKYITENY
+519 SQAVKKVFPDSK
-534 ADYKSDL
+534 ADL
-541 FSVFIKHN
+541 FSVFMERCHAFTEKYGLQAMITMHA
-549 SEMCKPG
+549 
-556 GYSGFMTPMVW
+556 W
-567 MFIKSYEPLRNDIL
+567 MFLSSFEKLREKVLGESIVNMVHLGARAFEDIGGEVVKTTAFVLRNTRIT
-581 ENKMISTLIQFEYS
+581 NGT
-595 AYEEA
+595 
-600 TVPICTFVIENKRAD
+600 
-615 APGLYFRLSDFT
+615 GLYCRLVDPTTQEGKEQMFLS
-627 GGMDVQK
+627 GE
-634 QKVLDALKNR
+634 NR
-644 DCGYYY
+644 YTA
-650 ESSQSNF
+650 SQSNF

-668 ASENM
+668 LSERMMKCFSN
-673 IKDFDNPTIAEF
+673 KYLFDYADYNK
-685 GFAGIGMRT
+685 GLDT
-694 GDNNRFLRLWNE
+694 GNNDLFLRLWYE
-706 VSVTNMFLHCESREQ
+706 VGQNCIKFPDRD
-721 GIESNRKWIP
+721 NKDYDWYP
-731 YNKGGNY
+731 YNKGGSY

-744 NSYVVNWYRDGF
+744 NDYIVYW
-756 EIKENTKKVYP
+756 KENGKKVCEY
-767 QLGDNLGWK
+767 K
-776 ISNESYYFKPGITWS
+776 KSNIRNRDRYLQSGITWS
-791 GVTSSKFSCRC
+791 STSSGNYSCRYC
-802 YGSGFIFDS
+802 SGGFIFDS
-811 GANGLFAYDNKNR
+811 KGCMAFMKNNFSDLPF
-824 MYLAALLNTN
+824 YLLA
-834 LVSDMLGL
+834 DMNSVCNNEFLKAIT
-842 LNPTINTGSGT
+842 PTIDYNPGPVSKAPMVLSVNMKNIVEELAH
-853 INEVPV
+853 INF
-859 IDSDIYKE
+859 
-867 KVNLVTKENVDLS
+867 TLS

-906 EDEQYG
+906 EDEAYG

-946 YGLQDELTPE
+946 YGLQEELTPE

-1016 GGSWDPEKYRTFLP
+1016 GGSLDPEKYRTFLP
-1030 DEDNVIPITDEEYF
+1030 DEDKVIPITDEEYF

-1130 MHRYDKNTIGRLR
+1130 MHRYDKSTIGRLR

-1155 AEIAR
+1155 AEITR

>member
-1 MEMNKTAIKNFSIWA
+1 MNKTAIKNFSIWA

-149 EMTDEEKREILAM
+149 EMTDEEKRGILAM
-162 MEAQDADG
+162 MEAQDVDG
-170 LFSAMF
+170 LFTAMF

-188 KLFEKSADWTEL
+188 KLFEKPADWTEL

-208 RDGVVWHLVHDI
+208 RDGVVWHLVYDI

-256 GKSVKKED
+256 GKTVRKED

-291 ERNPDSSLADKLQ
+291 ERNPNSNLADKLQ
-304 FLVVPKDGFSVVED
+304 FLVVPRDGFSVVED

-358 AAQNIVKYN
+358 AAQNIVKFN

-417 QMQYLGVSMDIHERD
+417 QMQYLGVSMDVQERD

-495 QHLIDQANLMTMSY
+495 QHLIDQANLMTMRY

-567 MFIKSYEPLRNDIL
+567 MFIKSYEPLRNGIL
-581 ENKMISTLIQFEYS
+581 ENKMIATLIQFEYS

-634 QKVLDALKNR
+634 QKVLEAIINR

-668 ASENM
+668 LKDSTYDLFKNKNLGDFGIARAGLSTGNNSKYFRAWFEPSKENITFTSENNQEYLA
-673 IKDFDNPTIAEF
+673 KHVKYVP
-685 GFAGIGMRT
+685 
-694 GDNNRFLRLWNE
+694 
-706 VSVTNMFLHCESREQ
+706 C
-721 GIESNRKWIP
+721 
-731 YNKGGNY
+731 NKGGNY
-738 RKWYGN
+738 RKWNGN
-744 NSYVVNWYRDGF
+744 NEYVLDW
-756 EIKENTKKVYP
+756 
-767 QLGDNLGWK
+767 
-776 ISNESYYFKPGITWS
+776 SNPKSFHRPRTTYLDLYFRPAITWS
-791 GVTSSKFSCRC
+791 VITSGKFSCRI
-802 YGSGFIFDS
+802 YQKGFLFDHAAAS
-811 GANGLFAYDNKNR
+811 YFVKNDNLGK
-824 MYLAALLNTN
+824 YLLGYLNSKTMQLL
-834 LVSDMLGL
+834 LDIE
-842 LNPTINTGSGT
+842 NPTINTGT
-853 INEVPV
+853 DVVLQIPA
-859 IDSDIYKE
+859 I
-867 KVNLVTKENVDLS
+867 VNNDYLNDVNQLVENNVCLS

-906 EDEQYG
+906 GDEAYG

-946 YGLQDELTPE
+946 YGLQEELTPE

-974 PEEMKRN
+974 TEEMKRN

-1062 QNLEQNLD
+1062 ENLERNLD
-1070 YVASSLHVKGDS
+1070 YIASSLQVKGDS

-1130 MHRYDKNTIGRLR
+1130 MHRYDKSTIGRLR

-1155 AEIAR
+1155 AEITR
-1160 MQDVAERSGNASE
+1160 MQDTAERSGNASE

>member
-1 MEMNKTAIKNFSIWA
+1 MNKTVIKNFSIWA

-35 ERIAEPLPQ
+35 ERIAGPLPQ

-149 EMTDEEKREILAM
+149 EMTDEEKRGILAM

-170 LFSAMF
+170 LFTAMF

-188 KLFEKSADWTEL
+188 KLFEKPADWTEL

-220 PEEDFNVQQGGQVE
+220 PEEDFNVQQDGQIE
-234 IIGWMYQYYVSERH
+234 ILGWMFQFYNTEPKAEAY
-248 NQVVDALH
+248 A
-256 GKSVKKED
+256 KKGRFTKHEIPI
-264 VPAATQLFTPDWIV
+264 VTEQFTPHWIV
-278 QYIVDN
+278 RYMVEN
-284 SLGKFWM
+284 SLGRLWSEGHPESTLKDHWSYYLDEAEQPAEVQRQM
-291 ERNPDSSLADKLQ
+291 EEIYRHYAQLRP
-304 FLVVPKDGFSVVED
+304 ED
-318 NVAPDTIRYMD
+318 LTCIDP
-329 NSMGSGHF
+329 SCGSGHI
-337 LVYAFDV
+337 LVYLFDI
-344 LMEIYRSL
+344 LMQIYESQGYTR
-352 GWRDRD
+352 RD
-358 AAQNIVKYN
+358 AAQNILKYN

-372 IDERAAQLA
+372 IDDRAAQIA
-381 YFAVMMKAR
+381 YFSVLMKAR
-390 EYDRRFLE
+390 EYDRRILD

-403 HVYAIR
+403 HVYAIP
-409 ESNDIKAY
+409 ESNSINR
-417 QMQYLGVSMDIHERD
+417 G
-432 RAEKQLQH
+432 QLQLMGTELTEDDRKRAAAQMNG
-440 LLEEYKD
+440 LLDVMKY
-447 AKEYGSI
+447 AKIYGSI
-454 LHVDPFDHE
+454 IAVKAYDWE
-463 LLHAYIQDCK
+463 LLRRFVGEYER
-473 MNESNQQVP
+473 ESQM
-482 YDAIGILDTQEEL
+482 DMSGIGIGDTEEQL
-495 QHLIDQANLMTMSY
+495 QNIVAVGELLSHTYQ
-509 DVVDT
+509 VVVT
-514 NPPYL
+514 NPPYMGGSTMNMDL
-519 NKYDAKLKKYITENY
+519 SQAVKKVFPDSK
-534 ADYKSDL
+534 ADL
-541 FSVFIKHN
+541 FAVFMERCHAFTEKYGLQAMITMHA
-549 SEMCKPG
+549 
-556 GYSGFMTPMVW
+556 W
-567 MFIKSYEPLRNDIL
+567 MFLSSFEKLREKVLGESIVNMVHLGARAFEDIGGEVVQTTAFVLRNTRIT
-581 ENKMISTLIQFEYS
+581 NGT
-595 AYEEA
+595 
-600 TVPICTFVIENKRAD
+600 
-615 APGLYFRLSDFT
+615 GLYCRLVDPTTQEGKEQMFLS
-627 GGMDVQK
+627 GE
-634 QKVLDALKNR
+634 NR
-644 DCGYYY
+644 YTA
-650 ESSQSNF
+650 SQSNF

-668 ASENM
+668 LSERMMKCFSN
-673 IKDFDNPTIAEF
+673 KYLFDYADYNK
-685 GFAGIGMRT
+685 GLDT
-694 GDNNRFLRLWNE
+694 GNNDLFLRLWYE
-706 VSVTNMFLHCESREQ
+706 VGQNCIKFPDRD
-721 GIESNRKWIP
+721 NKDYDWYP
-731 YNKGGNY
+731 YNKGGSY

-744 NSYVVNWYRDGF
+744 NDYIVYW
-756 EIKENTKKVYP
+756 KENGKKVCEY
-767 QLGDNLGWK
+767 K
-776 ISNESYYFKPGITWS
+776 KSNIRNRDRYLQSGITWS
-791 GVTSSKFSCRC
+791 STSSGNYSCRYC
-802 YGSGFIFDS
+802 SGGFIFDS
-811 GANGLFAYDNKNR
+811 KGCMAFMKNNFSDLPF
-824 MYLAALLNTN
+824 YLLA
-834 LVSDMLGL
+834 DMNSVCNNEFLKAIT
-842 LNPTINTGSGT
+842 PTIDYNPGPVSKAPMVLSVNMKNIVEELAH
-853 INEVPV
+853 INF
-859 IDSDIYKE
+859 
-867 KVNLVTKENVDLS
+867 TLS

-906 EDEQYG
+906 EDEAYG

-946 YGLQDELTPE
+946 YGLQEELTPE

-1130 MHRYDKNTIGRLR
+1130 MHRYDKSTIGRLR

-1155 AEIAR
+1155 AEITR

-1173 RARASKRAEK
+1173 RARASKLS
-1183 LIRQQAECRKYDE
+1183 LIH
-1196 NISHLA
+1196 I
-1202 LSEIEIDLD
+1202 
-1211 DGVKVNYEKVQTAS
+1211 
-1225 DGKKYPVLAK
+1225 
-1235 I
+1235 

>member
-1 MEMNKTAIKNFSIWA
+1 MNKTAIKNFSIWA

-35 ERIAEPLPQ
+35 ERIAAPLPQ

-124 VLSSESAGKIE
+124 VLSSESTGKIE

-188 KLFEKSADWTEL
+188 KLFEKPADWTEL

-234 IIGWMYQYYVSERH
+234 IIGWLYQFYNTEPK
-248 NQVVDALH
+248 DAAYAAK
-256 GKSVKKED
+256 GKFTKAQI
-264 VPAATQLFTPDWIV
+264 PAVTQLFTPDWIV
-278 QYIVDN
+278 RYMVAN
-284 SLGKFWM
+284 SLGRLWS
-291 ERNPDSSLADKLQ
+291 EGHPESTL
-304 FLVVPKDGFSVVED
+304 KDHWNYYLDEAEQTAEVQRQLDGIRGDYAQLRPED
-318 NVAPDTIRYMD
+318 LSCVDCAA
-329 NSMGSGHF
+329 GSGHI
-337 LVYAFDV
+337 LVALFEL
-344 LMEIYRSL
+344 LMQIYESQGYTR
-352 GWRDRD
+352 RD
-358 AAQNIVKYN
+358 AAVNILKYN

-372 IDERAAQLA
+372 IDDRAAQIA
-381 YFAVMMKAR
+381 YFSVMMKAR
-390 EYDRRFLE
+390 EYNRRILDPE
-398 RKITP
+398 HIITP
-403 HVYAIR
+403 HVYAIP
-409 ESNDIKAY
+409 ESNGINR
-417 QMQYLGVSMDIHERD
+417 G
-432 RAEKQLQH
+432 QLQLMGTELPEEDRNRALAQMNE
-440 LLEEYKD
+440 LLDAMTD
-447 AKEYGSI
+447 AKVYGSI
-454 LHVDPFDHE
+454 ISV
-463 LLHAYIQDCK
+463 K
-473 MNESNQQVP
+473 P
-482 YDAIGILDTQEEL
+482 YDWDLLRRFIGEHGEPAQMKIKAIGIGDTERQLQKIVAVGEL
-495 QHLIDQANLMTMSY
+495 LSRKYWVA
-509 DVVDT
+509 VT
-514 NPPYL
+514 NPPYMGGSTM
-519 NKYDAKLKKYITENY
+519 NAKLSDYVKKQYPDSK
-534 ADYKSDL
+534 ADL
-541 FSVFIKHN
+541 FAVFMECWNRHIV
-549 SEMCKPG
+549 PT
-556 GYSGFMTPMVW
+556 GFNCMVTMQSW
-567 MFIKSYEPLRNDIL
+567 MFLSSFEKMRENIL
-581 ENKMISTLIQFEYS
+581 ENYTINNLMHM
-595 AYEEA
+595 
-600 TVPICTFVIENKRAD
+600 ENMVLGIAFGTAVTNIRNR
-615 APGLYFRLSDFT
+615 RLENYRGTYHQIKLEDIVDGIPTEFPA
-627 GGMDVQK
+627 M
-634 QKVLDALKNR
+634 KNR
-644 DCGYYY
+644 FAQT
-650 ESSQSNF
+650 SQSNF

-668 ASENM
+668 VAPQVYNVFERGESLG
-673 IKDFDNPTIAEF
+673 KLVPVKK
-685 GFAGIGMRT
+685 GMDT
-694 GDNNRFLRLWNE
+694 SNNDVYLRLWSE
-706 VSVTNMFLHCESREQ
+706 VSFCSV
-721 GIESNRKWIP
+721 GINYSCLEAFNKGGCKWAP
-731 YNKGGNY
+731 YNKGGAF
-738 RKWYGN
+738 RRWYGN
-744 NSYVVNWYRDGF
+744 ISWIIDWDKDGYDLRHSKANIRSEKYYCTNS
-756 EIKENTKKVYP
+756 
-767 QLGDNLGWK
+767 
-776 ISNESYYFKPGITWS
+776 ITWS
-791 GVTSSKFSCRC
+791 AVTAGGSSFRLSN
-802 YGSGFIFDS
+802 YGALFDS
-811 GANGLFAYDNKNR
+811 AGSSMFPHDLLD
-824 MYLAALLNTN
+824 YLLPLMNTK
-834 LVSDMLGL
+834 LVDSILGII
-842 LNPTINTGSGT
+842 NPTLNYGAGS
-853 INEVPV
+853 VSKLPV
-859 IDSDIYKE
+859 I
-867 KVNLVTKENVDLS
+867 VTNDGDVLNEIKKRNEFCLKCS
-880 KSDWDSFETSWDF
+880 RADWDSFETSWDF

-946 YGLQDELTPE
+946 YGLQEELTPE

-1155 AEIAR
+1155 AEITR
-1160 MQDVAERSGNASE
+1160 MQDTAERSGNASE

-1225 DGKKYPVLAK
+1225 
-1235 I
+1235 